1 MELYINPL
9 NLNKSDGSFLSSSYE
24 HTNLY
29 RQKRKLI
36 TIHSMDC
43 SSKYLQIF
51 WFQIY
56 RCHLWHS
63 VSTFHEKINF
73 SHISVN
79 AFSLIPVTVYTT
91 CNKQNMQRPRCSREQ
106 LLQSHPGT
114 AAPWPGT
121 ATWEGVTNMALL
133 SLTECSHQAVGLLP
147 AELWSGWA
155 PVEAPHLKLL
165 FTPRHS

>member
-1 MELYINPL
+1 MEVSYHHLMNTPICTDRRE
-9 NLNKSDGSFLSSSYE
+9 SLSQSTLWTA
-24 HTNLY
+24 HPNN
-29 RQKRKLI
+29 
-36 TIHSMDC
+36 
-43 SSKYLQIF
+43 LQIF

-63 VSTFHEKINF
+63 VSTFHEKIHF

-79 AFSLIPVTVYTT
+79 AFSLIPVTVHTT
-91 CNKQNMQRPRCSREQ
+91 CNKQNMQRPRCRREQ

-155 PVEAPHLKLL
+155 PVEAPHLKVL